1 MREREQVINDNRRV
15 IEEQGE
21 IKDMGNET
29 P

>member
-1 MREREQVINDNRRV
+1 MREKEQVINDNRRV